1 VHCPV
6 PFLQMENQA
15 LSLLVDAVLAFLF
28 RGKYTI

>member
-1 VHCPV
+1 
-6 PFLQMENQA
+6 MENQA